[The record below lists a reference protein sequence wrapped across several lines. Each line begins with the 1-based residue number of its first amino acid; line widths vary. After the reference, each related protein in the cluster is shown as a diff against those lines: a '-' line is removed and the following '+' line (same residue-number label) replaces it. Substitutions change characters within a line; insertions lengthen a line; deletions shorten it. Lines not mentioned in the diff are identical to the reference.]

1 MGTYEVLFIVSPD
14 VPEGEVTSLI
24 GDFRGIAE
32 QNGAKLVEED
42 AWGLR
47 KLAYQINKR
56 DNGIYH
62 LFTFEAGTHDL
73 IELDRHMKNNDRIMR
88 HMIVRT
94 DLETR
99 RARKLG
105 AIQEEKE
112 AVKAARAATRAAK
125 SADVEA
131 KSDTEGEE
139 E

>member
-14 VPEGEVTSLI
+14 VPEGEITSLI

-32 QNGAKLVEED
+32 QHGAKLLEED

-47 KLAYQINKR
+47 KLAYPINKR

-62 LFTFEAGTHDL
+62 LFIFEAGSQDL
-73 IELDRHMKNNDRIMR
+73 NELDRHMKNSDRIMR
-88 HMIVRT
+88 HLIVRT

-112 AVKAARAATRAAK
+112 AAKAAKAATRAAR
-125 SADVEA
+125 VEA
-131 KSDTEGEE
+131 TESAAAEGEE